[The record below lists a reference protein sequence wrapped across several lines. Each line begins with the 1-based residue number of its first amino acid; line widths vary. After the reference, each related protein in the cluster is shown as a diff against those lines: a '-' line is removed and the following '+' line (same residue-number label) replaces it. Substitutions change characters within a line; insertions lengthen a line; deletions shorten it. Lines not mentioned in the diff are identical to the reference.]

1 MKPPSAPEP
10 RKRRPK
16 PAVAQGVPAAGD
28 APVGQGEP
36 FPVVGIGASA
46 GGLEAIEAFFR
57 ALPQVTGN
65 AYVVVQHLDP
75 THETMLATLIG
86 RVTDMPVAQAEQGEV
101 LAPDHVYVIPP
112 GADLGMTAGRLRLS
126 EPAAPR
132 GLRLPIDSFFR
143 ALAAERG
150 AQSVGI
156 VLSGMGSDGSLGL
169 RAIREAGG
177 LTLVQDPASAK
188 FDSMPR
194 SALESATA
202 DVVGAPAELAGQLLS
217 ILHYSGAGS
226 SGVGEP
232 GGSTEAAL
240 GRAVALLRSR
250 TGHDFSAYKKS
261 TAYRRIERRMAI
273 HQMPRIDAYV
283 DYLGGNPQE
292 VDLLFK
298 ELLIGVTSFFRDPVA
313 WDVLENQALP
323 ALFEAHPEGAALR
336 AWVVGCSTGEEAYS
350 LAIAFRETLERIKP
364 KVPFSLSIFATDL
377 HDDAIAKARTG
388 MFPTNI
394 AADLSL
400 ERLGRYFTETESGYR
415 VGKEIRQMVTFAPQD
430 VILDPPFTKI
440 DLLTCR
446 NLLIYFEPELQKR
459 LMAVFHFSLNPGG
472 VLFLGSAETAGT
484 ASGKF
489 QAFDRRARVFRR
501 LGGVE
506 KASPAAFPQRP
517 EARLPSPPEGP
528 VAAAPRNT
536 LAAMANQVLL
546 DRFAPA
552 AVLVGHLGDVV
563 YINGRT
569 GRYLEPAAGK
579 ANWNVHAM
587 ARPGL
592 RSELAAALHKATR
605 DKADVV
611 IGPLRINDEAGG
623 HLTRVVVHYIDQP
636 ESMRSMLM
644 IVFTDLPEPEAAPR
658 RALGSSRVGKL
669 EGLLQE
675 ANEESRS
682 RREEMQTVQE
692 ELKSSNEEL
701 QSTNEELQS
710 TNEEMTTSKEELQST
725 NEELQMVN
733 HELNARLDELSWAS
747 NDMAN
752 LLNGTGLAA
761 IFLTG
766 EFNVRRFTTH
776 ATRFFKLIPGDVGRA
791 LSDIV
796 TDLVD
801 VDLIAGAGD
810 VLRTLVVSEREVRT
824 RDGRTFWVRIIP
836 YRIADHTID
845 GVVVTFAEVTANQR
859 PDLVPRK

>member
-1 MKPPSAPEP
+1 
-10 RKRRPK
+10 
-16 PAVAQGVPAAGD
+16 
-28 APVGQGEP
+28 
-36 FPVVGIGASA
+36 VVGIGASA
-46 GGLEAIEAFFR
+46 GGLEAMEEFFR
-57 ALPQVTGN
+57 KLPPVTGN

-75 THETMLATLIG
+75 THTTMLPELIG
-86 RVTDMPVAQAEQGEV
+86 RVTDMPVTEV
-101 LAPDHVYVIPP
+101 VHGMELAPNQVYVIPP
-112 GADLGMTAGRLRLS
+112 NADLGVSAGRLQLS
-126 EPAAPR
+126 ELEAPR
-132 GLRLPIDSFFR
+132 GLRLPIDTFFR
-143 ALAAERG
+143 SLAAERG

-156 VLSGMGSDGSLGL
+156 ILSGMGSDGSLGL

-177 LTLVQDPASAK
+177 LTLVQDPASAEY
-188 FDSMPR
+188 DSMPR

-202 DVVGAPAELAGQLLS
+202 DVVAVPAELAERLLS
-217 ILHYSGAGS
+217 ILHNSAAAGG
-226 SGVGEP
+226 GVGAP
-232 GGSTEAAL
+232 DGGTDSAL
-240 GRAVALLRSR
+240 EHAVALLRAH

-273 HQMPRIDAYV
+273 HQLPRIDAYV
-283 DYLGGNPQE
+283 DYLRANPQE
-292 VDLLFK
+292 IDLLFK

-313 WDVLENQALP
+313 WGLLERQALP
-323 ALFEAHPEGAALR
+323 DLIAANPGGAALR

-350 LAIAFRETLERIKP
+350 LAIAFRETLERVKP
-364 KVPFSLSIFATDL
+364 KGRFSLQIFATDL

-388 MFPTNI
+388 VFPPNI
-394 AADLSL
+394 AADIPLD
-400 ERLGRYFTETESGYR
+400 RLARYFTETESGYR
-415 VGKEIRQMVTFAPQD
+415 IGKEIRQMVTFAPQD
-430 VILDPPFTKI
+430 VILDPPFTKL

-459 LMAVFHFSLNPGG
+459 LMALFHFSLNPGG

-484 ASGKF
+484 AGGKF
-489 QAFDRRARVFRR
+489 EAFDRKVRLFRR

-506 KASPAAFPQRP
+506 KAGPAVLQPRP
-517 EARLPSPPEGP
+517 EVRLPSPPQGP
-528 VAAAPRNT
+528 APSAPRNT

-546 DRFAPA
+546 ERFAPA
-552 AVLVGHLGDVV
+552 AVLVGHLGDIV

-592 RSELAAALHKATR
+592 RNELAAALQKATR

-611 IGPLRINDEAGG
+611 VRPLRIDDDAGG
-623 HLTRVVVHYIDQP
+623 HLVRVVVHYLDQP

-644 IVFTDLPEPEAAPR
+644 IVFSELPEPAPASHR
-658 RALGSSRVGKL
+658 PGPRSPRAEKL
-669 EGLLQE
+669 EALLLQ
-675 ANEESRS
+675 ANEENRS
-682 RREEMQTVQE
+682 HREEMQTAQE

-747 NDMAN
+747 NDMVN

-766 EFNVRRFTTH
+766 EFKVRRFTTH
-776 ATRFFKLIPGDVGRA
+776 ATRFFKLIPGDVGRL

-796 TDLVD
+796 TDLVE
-801 VDLIAGAGD
+801 VDLVADAEN
-810 VLRTLVVSEREVRT
+810 VLRTLLVSESEART
-824 RDGRTFWVRIIP
+824 RDGSTFWVRIIP
-836 YRIADHTID
+836 YRISDHTID

-859 PDLVPRK
+859 PDLVPPK